1 MKLEIIISTL
11 LDGIFNIKINNNFNY
26 LIIHQI
32 PNKNNKKYEQFIKN
46 LPSNVRY
53 ISTNTVGLSK
63 SRNIGLNNAQGEYI
77 WIMDDDV
84 IILDSSLGEFD
95 KMINTYQNIDMYVV
109 RYTNKLPFEKGK
121 GKGKEKVINRF
132 TAMSISSINMII
144 RRKSLG
150 MIRFNECFGLGST
163 YPSGEEYIFSYE
175 FLKHKKTIIKYNE
188 FFSYHKEISSG
199 HDFYSTENKL
209 IAKLA
214 MFIYCYGNIRGRII
228 YLLFI
233 IKKYKTLVNNKKLL
247 TALNKIRKKIIFEKE
262 YNISNEK

>member
-1 MKLEIIISTL
+1 M
-11 LDGIFNIKINNNFNY
+11 
-26 LIIHQI
+26 
-32 PNKNNKKYEQFIKN
+32 KN

-121 GKGKEKVINRF
+121 GKGKGKGKVINRF

-163 YPSGEEYIFSYE
+163 YPSGEEY
-175 FLKHKKTIIKYNE
+175 
-188 FFSYHKEISSG
+188 
-199 HDFYSTENKL
+199 
-209 IAKLA
+209 
-214 MFIYCYGNIRGRII
+214 
-228 YLLFI
+228 
-233 IKKYKTLVNNKKLL
+233 
-247 TALNKIRKKIIFEKE
+247 
-262 YNISNEK
+262 

>member
-121 GKGKEKVINRF
+121 GKGK
-132 TAMSISSINMII
+132 
-144 RRKSLG
+144 G
-150 MIRFNECFGLGST
+150 
-163 YPSGEEYIFSYE
+163 
-175 FLKHKKTIIKYNE
+175 
-188 FFSYHKEISSG
+188 
-199 HDFYSTENKL
+199 
-209 IAKLA
+209 
-214 MFIYCYGNIRGRII
+214 
-228 YLLFI
+228 
-233 IKKYKTLVNNKKLL
+233 
-247 TALNKIRKKIIFEKE
+247 
-262 YNISNEK
+262 